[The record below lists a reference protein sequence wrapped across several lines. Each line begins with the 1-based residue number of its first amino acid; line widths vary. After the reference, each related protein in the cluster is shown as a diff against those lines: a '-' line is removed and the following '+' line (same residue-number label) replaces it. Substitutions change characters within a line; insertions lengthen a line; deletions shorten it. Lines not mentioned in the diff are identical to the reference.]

1 MHPTALI
8 ISARTRARELGP
20 QDPRAKRLSR
30 LAEQMESILKARR
43 RLQGNREKQ
52 GELA

>member
-8 ISARTRARELGP
+8 ISARTRARELGS

-30 LAEQMESILKARR
+30 LAEQLESIDP
-43 RLQGNREKQ
+43 QVPVPHSGHSS
-52 GELA
+52 GPMWT